1 MRFFCNVQQTG
12 KSLTLL
18 GVYVVDLMFQ
28 ASSSDT
34 QKSCLFYIKQKIIF
48 MKKKLNNNKSSF
60 NDYSLYYVEALKCA
74 HIKSYNKGKTL
85 NF

>member
-18 GVYVVDLMFQ
+18 GIYVVDLMFQ

-34 QKSCLFYIKQKIIF
+34 QKSRLFYIKQKIILR
-48 MKKKLNNNKSSF
+48 KKKLNNKSSF
-60 NDYSLYYVEALKCA
+60 NDYSLYYVKALKCA
-74 HIKSYNKGKTL
+74 HIQSYNKGETL

>member
-1 MRFFCNVQQTG
+1 
-12 KSLTLL
+12 
-18 GVYVVDLMFQ
+18 MFQ

-34 QKSCLFYIKQKIIF
+34 QKSRLFYIKQKIIF
-48 MKKKLNNNKSSF
+48 RKKKLNNKSSF

-74 HIKSYNKGKTL
+74 HIKSYNKGETL